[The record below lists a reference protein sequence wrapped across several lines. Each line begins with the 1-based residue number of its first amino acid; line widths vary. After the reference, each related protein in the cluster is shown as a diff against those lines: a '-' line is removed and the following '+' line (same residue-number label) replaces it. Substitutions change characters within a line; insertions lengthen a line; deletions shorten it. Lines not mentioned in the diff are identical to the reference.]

1 MLVTSSYMIYTPN
14 NVSLYKYLDIFVVII
29 LVYKTLLLIIFLVI
43 VVIQYAIRIISRI
56 KNLYHKSI
64 SKVLINWIIQMCV
77 PYVSEYIWAYGLKWG
92 FKWNYWATTIFAQY
106 KDLDKI
112 IGQLAYY
119 YFSPIERPGT
129 RFFFFS

>member
-1 MLVTSSYMIYTPN
+1 
-14 NVSLYKYLDIFVVII
+14 
-29 LVYKTLLLIIFLVI
+29 
-43 VVIQYAIRIISRI
+43 
-56 KNLYHKSI
+56 
-64 SKVLINWIIQMCV
+64 MCV

-129 RFFFFS
+129 RFFFFFPKNFRVHIYPLSDFIFLGSLSLSNDEYDEEKKFI